1 MSIENIL
8 QERQIQYLCHFTR
21 LENLES
27 ILTYGV
33 IPRSNLY
40 NKEFNNNPCLPIHG
54 IFNDRYRIDGK
65 TDATSLSISF
75 PNSSMFYGLRC
86 SNNDAQWA
94 VVVLS
99 AKILIDKNCAFYP
112 TNAANNHVR
121 HLPTANFQGVDALNA
136 LFEGADEEREYL
148 LSKDPTDVQAEVL
161 VFNEIEHRYIVGCV
175 FDSDDLKD
183 EFANKFPNYKFK
195 SSQNKYG
202 VFNDRFYAR
211 KNGFKGY

>member
-40 NKEFNNNPCLPIHG
+40 NEEFNNNPYLPVHG

-65 TDATSLSISF
+65 TDAICLSISF
-75 PNSSMFYGLRC
+75 PNSSMFYRLRC
-86 SNNDAQWA
+86 ADNRTKWA
-94 VVVLS
+94 VIVLS
-99 AKILIDKNCAFYP
+99 ADVLIDKNCAFYP
-112 TNAANNHVR
+112 TNAANNCVR
-121 HLPTANFQGVDALNA
+121 RLPTKNFQRIDALNA
-136 LFEGADEEREYL
+136 LFEGSDEEREYL
-148 LSKDPTDVQAEVL
+148 LPKDPTDVQAEVL
-161 VFNEIEHRYIVGCV
+161 VFDKIEQRYIVSCV

-183 EFANKFPNYKFK
+183 EFINKFPNYKFE
-195 SSQNKYG
+195 SNQNRWG

-211 KNGFKGY
+211 KNGFKDY